1 MSVTIL
7 DGEAISLNEKKI
19 SSFLYRDRERESFK
33 VSVKMLSTTILGIQ
47 TLIEGMSLYQ

>member
-7 DGEAISLNEKKI
+7 DGEAISLNEKKN
-19 SSFLYRDRERESFK
+19 SSFQYRDRERESFK

-47 TLIEGMSLYQ
+47 TLIESMSLYR